1 MTPFI
6 YMFIRKDL
14 SLPQQIIQAAH
25 AVDALERKSADT
37 NYMCLFG
44 VDSESELI
52 EAAKYLYDCGIQHEM
67 FFEPDIQSH
76 TAIATVPLRGKDREK
91 LKCFN
96 LLK

>member
-1 MTPFI
+1 MNPFI

-14 SLPQQIIQAAH
+14 SSTQQIIQAAH
-25 AVDALERKSADT
+25 AVDSLKREGTDT

-52 EAAKYLYDCGIQHEM
+52 DVAKYLFDCGIQHEM

-76 TAIATVPLRGKDREK
+76 TAIATMPLRGKVREK
-91 LKCFN
+91 LKHFN